1 MNILA
6 SYSWLKEYCK
16 TDASPEV
23 FAQEISL
30 RAMSVENI
38 DNVAARFENIVVG
51 EVKEIVAHPN
61 ANKLRIAKTD
71 VGDRVVEIVCGGVN
85 LAVGQRVV
93 VALPGAR
100 VRWHGEGDLI
110 ELKETEIRGV
120 KSIGMI
126 CAAAEVGFEKI
137 AAGEHDIWDITALT
151 NADAGTPLAT
161 ALDLDDIVF
170 DIEITTNRPDA
181 MGILG
186 LAREGA
192 ASVEGSFSP
201 HALWLAGAAQ
211 KVLRGAGAGPK
222 VTIAEPKLC
231 SRYMAARVEGVKVG
245 PSPWWL
251 QKKLLLSGHRPVNTI
266 VDITNLVLQEF
277 GQPMHTFNA
286 AQIKDEIIVRK
297 ATKGEK
303 FVALDGKTYELTT
316 STLVIADGE
325 KPLAIAGVMGGLE
338 SGTTE
343 KTTEIIFEAATF
355 DGVSVRKTSRALNLY
370 SDSQL
375 LFEKGLSP
383 EALPAA
389 LAYAVQLAT
398 DLAGGKLVGVTDV
411 YEKPEKVLRF
421 PVRPAKM
428 RDRIGVAIPD
438 EKVEELLTRLGFGI
452 EKEGKKMTAIV
463 PFWRSHDIEEEVDLT
478 EEVARMYGYHLMPS
492 VLPVAA
498 PPTTPDDASLV
509 WEMKLKHVLAGEGL
523 TEFFGYSFIDA
534 KDLQRASISPV
545 DAVQVWNPL
554 SEELGYLRSSLVPSF
569 LRDCA
574 ANAPHTPTAEVF
586 ELSRVY
592 IPRENDLPD
601 ENLALA
607 CGVYGVTDGEEAYRR
622 VRAMLEAVMAATG
635 MQYRL
640 ERETE
645 DVAWHPG
652 RSAKILVRFGNEEA
666 VVGRIGQTSA
676 SRQEAFGLM
685 RPVMFVDLELERI
698 IARAKVRKTYTAVS
712 EYPTPERDISVT
724 VPEETTHEEI
734 LKAIEKGQFVKDIAL
749 VEIYRGEG
757 IASGKKSV
765 TYTLT
770 LGAPDRTLTS
780 EEIDGALRGAV
791 EALQVRCGAELR

>member
-6 SYSWLKEYCK
+6 SYSWLKEYCN
-16 TDASPEV
+16 TDVSPEV
-23 FAQEISL
+23 FAQEMSL
-30 RAMSVENI
+30 RAMSVEHI
-38 DNVAARFENIVVG
+38 DNVASRFENIVVG

-61 ANKLRIAKTD
+61 ASKLRIAKTN
-71 VGDRVVEIVCGGVN
+71 VGGQVVEIVCGGVN

-93 VALPGAR
+93 VALPGAK

-151 NADAGTPLAT
+151 NVAAGTSLAQ
-161 ALDLDDIVF
+161 ALDLDDVIF

-192 ASVEGSFSP
+192 ASVEGLFAP
-201 HALWLAGAAQ
+201 HALWLAGTAQ
-211 KVLRGAGAGPK
+211 KVLGSVGAGPK
-222 VTIAEPKLC
+222 VTITEPKLC
-231 SRYMAARVEGVKVG
+231 SRYMAARVENVKVG

-277 GQPMHTFNA
+277 GQPMHTFDA

-303 FVALDGKTYELTT
+303 FVALDGKTYELAP
-316 STLVIADGE
+316 STLVIADAE

-343 KTTEIIFEAATF
+343 KTTTIVFEAATF

-398 DLAGGKLVGVTDV
+398 NLAGGKLAGVTDV

-428 RDRIGVAIPD
+428 RDRIGVAIAD
-438 EKVEELLTRLGFGI
+438 EKVEDLLTRLGFTI
-452 EKEGKKMTAIV
+452 EKEGKKMTAVV

-509 WEMKLKHVLAGEGL
+509 WEMKLKHVLASEGL

-534 KDLQRASISPV
+534 KDLERAGISPA
-545 DAVQVWNPL
+545 DAVRVWNPL

-574 ANAPHTPTAEVF
+574 LNAPHTPSAEVF

-592 IPRENDLPD
+592 IPRENDLP
-601 ENLALA
+601 EEHLSLA
-607 CGVYGVTDGEEAYRR
+607 CGVYGVTDGEAAYRR
-622 VRAMLEAVMAATG
+622 VRAILEAVMTATG

-645 DVAWHPG
+645 DAAWHPG
-652 RSAKILVRFGNEEA
+652 RSARILVRFGNEEA
-666 VVGRIGQTSA
+666 VVGRIGQASA
-676 SRQEAFGLM
+676 ARQEAFGLM
-685 RPVMFVDLELERI
+685 RPVMFVDLALERI

-734 LKAIEKGQFVKDIAL
+734 LKAIEKGQFVKNVAL

-757 IASGKKSV
+757 IAAGKKSV

-780 EEIDGALRGAV
+780 EEIDSALRGAV
-791 EALQVRCGAELR
+791 EALQMQCGAELR

>member
-30 RAMSVENI
+30 RAMSVEHI
-38 DNVAARFENIVVG
+38 DNVASRFEHIVVG

-71 VGDRVVEIVCGGVN
+71 IGNQVVEIVCGGVN

-93 VALPGAR
+93 VALPGAK

-151 NADAGTPLAT
+151 NAAAGTPLAT

-181 MGILG
+181 MGVLG

-192 ASVEGSFSP
+192 ASVEGTFAP
-201 HALWLAGAAQ
+201 HALWLAGAVQ
-211 KVLRGAGAGPK
+211 KVLGGVGAGPK

-231 SRYMAARVEGVKVG
+231 SRYMAARVENVKVG

-251 QKKLLLSGHRPVNTI
+251 QKKLLLSGHRPVNNI

-277 GQPMHTFNA
+277 GQPMHTFDE

-297 ATKGEK
+297 AAKGEK
-303 FVALDGKTYELTT
+303 FVALDGKTYELAT
-316 STLVIADGE
+316 STLVIADAE

-343 KTTEIIFEAATF
+343 QTTSIVFEAATF

-375 LFEKGLSP
+375 IFEKGLSP

-438 EKVEELLTRLGFGI
+438 EKVEELLTRLGFTI
-452 EKEGKKMTAIV
+452 EKEGKKMTAVV

-509 WEMKLKHVLAGEGL
+509 WEMRLKHVLASEGL

-534 KDLQRASISPV
+534 KDLERAGISPA
-545 DAVQVWNPL
+545 DAVRVWNPL

-574 ANAPHTPTAEVF
+574 LNAPHTPTAEVF

-592 IPRENDLPD
+592 LPRESDLP
-601 ENLALA
+601 EEHLSLA
-607 CGVYGVTDGEEAYRR
+607 CGVYGVTDGEAAYRR
-622 VRAMLEAVMAATG
+622 VRAMLEAVMTATG

-645 DVAWHPG
+645 DAAWHPG
-652 RSAKILVRFGNEEA
+652 RSARILVRFGNEEA
-666 VVGRIGQTSA
+666 VVGRIGQASA

-685 RPVMFVDLELERI
+685 RPVMFVDLALERI
-698 IARAKVRKTYTAVS
+698 IARAKIRKTYTAVS

-734 LKAIEKGQFVKDIAL
+734 LKAIEKGQFVKEIAL

-757 IASGKKSV
+757 IAAGKKSV

-780 EEIDGALRGAV
+780 EEIDSALRGAV
-791 EALQVRCGAELR
+791 EALQMQCGAELR